1 MNTWVEY
8 FKRNEPIKNTHA
20 QMRENLK
27 WIIPENSKDIF
38 KRFCQTKEEAVEFA
52 RSMEERGFHTVIKTD
67 GPYS

>member
-8 FKRNEPIKNTHA
+8 FKREEPIKNTPA

-27 WIIPENSKDIF
+27 WIIPDSKDIF
-38 KRFCQTKEEAVEFA
+38 KRFCQTKEDAVVFA
-52 RSMEERGFHTVIKTD
+52 RSLEERGFHTVIKTD

>member
-8 FKRNEPIKNTHA
+8 FKRNEPIKNNQA

-27 WIIPENSKDIF
+27 WVIPDSKDIF

>member
-8 FKRNEPIKNTHA
+8 FKRNEPIKNNQA

-27 WIIPENSKDIF
+27 WVIPDSKDIF
-38 KRFCQTKEEAVEFA
+38 KRFCQNKEEAVEFA